1 MLWQCRCGGGGSVLN
16 QTDMIF
22 LTGLKSLFSQE
33 STTVSSKV
41 TAFLFALEQTRLV
54 AIRDR
59 HDPIPPPQKQ
69 KRVRTEKFQCAT
81 LMHTYQPLC
90 WVYLLNCLLTQ
101 MSN

>member
-22 LTGLKSLFSQE
+22 LTGLKSLLSQE

-69 KRVRTEKFQCAT
+69 KRVRTEKFQCAHLSAT
-81 LMHTYQPLC
+81 LLGIP
-90 WVYLLNCLLTQ
+90 VELLVNT
-101 MSN
+101 NV

>member
-22 LTGLKSLFSQE
+22 LTGLKSLLSQE

-59 HDPIPPPQKQ
+59 HDPIPHHKNKNKNVCGQ
-69 KRVRTEKFQCAT
+69 RS
-81 LMHTYQPLC
+81 
-90 WVYLLNCLLTQ
+90 
-101 MSN
+101 SNVLH

>member
-1 MLWQCRCGGGGSVLN
+1 MLWQCRCSGGGSVLN

-22 LTGLKSLFSQE
+22 LTGLKSLLSQE

-59 HDPIPPPQKQ
+59 HDPIPPSPHHKNKNVCGQ
-69 KRVRTEKFQCAT
+69 RS
-81 LMHTYQPLC
+81 
-90 WVYLLNCLLTQ
+90 
-101 MSN
+101 SNVLH

>member
-22 LTGLKSLFSQE
+22 LTGLKSLLSQE

-69 KRVRTEKFQCAT
+69 KRVQTEKFQCA
-81 LMHTYQPLC
+81 LC

>member
-1 MLWQCRCGGGGSVLN
+1 MLN

-22 LTGLKSLFSQE
+22 LTGLKSLLSQE

-69 KRVRTEKFQCAT
+69 KQKRADREVPMCYINAHLSAT
-81 LMHTYQPLC
+81 LLGIP
-90 WVYLLNCLLTQ
+90 VELLVNT
-101 MSN
+101 NV